1 MSSNEGGI
9 VLDPFMGSG
18 STAVAAMHMGRHYIG
33 FERDPEY
40 YRIAMERIR
49 REELAG
55 IQTTMAEM
63 AK

>member
-1 MSSNEGGI
+1 
-9 VLDPFMGSG
+9 MGSG

-33 FERDPEY
+33 FEQDPEY

-55 IQTTMAEM
+55 IQTTMAEQWGGLE
-63 AK
+63 ANNG